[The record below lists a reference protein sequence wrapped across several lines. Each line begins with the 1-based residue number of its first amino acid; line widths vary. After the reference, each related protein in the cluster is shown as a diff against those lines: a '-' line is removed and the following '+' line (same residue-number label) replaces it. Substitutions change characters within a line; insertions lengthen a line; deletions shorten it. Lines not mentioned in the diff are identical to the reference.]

1 MEGDL
6 IDLHE
11 RMSASRGRVMDL
23 LALEPRQV
31 ARLILGEAVD
41 DLNHAMRCLEG
52 VDLEEQPHFL
62 RIADRL
68 LQSAEWRLALAEE
81 TARKRVR

>member
-1 MEGDL
+1 MDGDL

-11 RMSASRGRVMDL
+11 RMNASRGRVMDL
-23 LALEPRQV
+23 LALEPRHV
-31 ARLILGEAVD
+31 ARLILAEAVD

-52 VDLEEQPHFL
+52 VDLDQQPHFL

-81 TARKRVR
+81 TVRKRAR